1 MFFYFDSLSLVL
13 SAFRDSVFSIAE
25 SNPVTGRSS
34 LFLRAVNMFRQ
45 GGARSSPNR
54 RFIIYLSPWHVDAF
68 WIFIT
73 DYGANWWAPFVL
85 MHMSAFKLQ
94 ENKNCS
100 YQYFS
105 FSHFMILNFKS
116 KGSSK
121 QWKMFPSLFSDDKI
135 CKFCQQY
142 KIPLV
147 FPHMCMFI

>member
-105 FSHFMILNFKS
+105 FSHFMILTVILSQKDRQSNEKCFL
-116 KGSSK
+116 
-121 QWKMFPSLFSDDKI
+121 LFSLMI
-135 CKFCQQY
+135 KFVNFVNN
-142 KIPLV
+142 IRFL
-147 FPHMCMFI
+147 